1 MRTEPLGYL
10 VKPFEERELH
20 SAVKLAIYKQ
30 KMEKQLAKRV
40 DRFATTLKSIGD
52 AVLTIDMN
60 GFITFM
66 NLVAERLTGWKE
78 KEALGG
84 RLTEVFHIVDK
95 ETSAAVSEPLTEAL
109 QSGEIGGLQ
118 KPVILVASDGTERLI
133 DDSAAPITDETKK
146 ITGAVLIFRE
156 IKVDEKASNRLA
168 LAKPGGRSP
177 GFAGMIGESD
187 IMRNM
192 FERISQIAKTDA
204 SVLIFGETGSGKELV
219 AHAIH
224 SQSLRKRA
232 DFVPV
237 DCAAIPTDLLE
248 SELFGFEK
256 GAFTGAVNRKYGLL
270 EFAHK
275 GTLFLDEILGLDS
288 RLQVKLL
295 RVLQEGCFRRIG
307 GEQLINVDMR
317 VVGAMNKPPEEAVS
331 EGGLREDLYYRLNV
345 IPIHVPPLRERRS
358 DIPIMVSHFLKNT
371 CTRNHLEA
379 KEISLEAMDLLT
391 NYQWPGNVRELENIM
406 QRLAL
411 LISGSV
417 INVKD
422 LPTFIKSG
430 KSDRSDLIFDKPFS
444 EVKKKDLELLEK
456 RYFSRLL
463 KYTNYNIAKAARLAG
478 VSART
483 IYRVM
488 DRYGNL

>member
-1 MRTEPLGYL
+1 
-10 VKPFEERELH
+10 
-20 SAVKLAIYKQ
+20 
-30 KMEKQLAKRV
+30 
-40 DRFATTLKSIGD
+40 
-52 AVLTIDMN
+52 
-60 GFITFM
+60 
-66 NLVAERLTGWKE
+66 
-78 KEALGG
+78 
-84 RLTEVFHIVDK
+84 
-95 ETSAAVSEPLTEAL
+95 
-109 QSGEIGGLQ
+109 
-118 KPVILVASDGTERLI
+118 
-133 DDSAAPITDETKK
+133 
-146 ITGAVLIFRE
+146 
-156 IKVDEKASNRLA
+156 
-168 LAKPGGRSP
+168 
-177 GFAGMIGESD
+177 MIGQSD

-317 VVGAMNKPPEEAVS
+317 VVGAMNKTPEEAVS

-456 RYFSRLL
+456 RYFSKIL

-488 DRYGNL
+488 DRYGKL